1 MGIRGNLATM
11 PLPDV
16 LQWIGQGRKTGVL
29 EVRSARGITKRAF
42 FREGALCASSSSDPR
57 EFLGQFLIANGL
69 LTEDQLHMA
78 METQA
83 RTGVM
88 LGRILVQV
96 GILDEEQLLAMLTTK
111 AEEGVYDLFFW
122 EEGEFHFDDLP
133 VKEEAGPPLALG
145 VMGLVME
152 GIRRKDEWDRIRT
165 VIPSAR
171 SILAPAEDPAGA
183 SALENEEL
191 LRVYVAADGQRSLEE
206 LALELRASEF
216 QLASAAFQ
224 LVQAGLLRVVGEKP
238 EVERLPP
245 GLVPEVLCAE
255 AERHLAGGHKE
266 EATKLL
272 RLALRTDPTYSRARG
287 LLDKAET
294 GFAEAFFRD
303 VAPPT
308 AVPELTV
315 PMTHLSGYALSPQ
328 EGFLATRVN
337 GAWDI
342 AAILKVSPIPQT
354 EALQALKK
362 LLDLKIL
369 VIKPPR

>member
-16 LQWIGQGRKTGVL
+16 LQWIDQGRKTGEL
-29 EVRSARGITKRAF
+29 EVRSARGITKWAS
-42 FREGALCASSSSDPR
+42 FREGALYASSSSDPR
-57 EFLGQFLIANGL
+57 EFLGQFLIAQGL
-69 LTEDQLHMA
+69 LTEDQLRMA

-83 RTGVM
+83 RTGIM

-96 GILDEEQLLAMLTTK
+96 GILDEDQLLAMLATK
-111 AEEGVYDLFFW
+111 AEESVYDLFFW

-133 VKEEAGPPLALG
+133 AKEEGGLPLSLG

-152 GIRRKDEWDRIRT
+152 GIRRKDEYERFRN

-171 SILAPAEDPAGA
+171 AVLAPTENPA
-183 SALENEEL
+183 SAAGLEDEEL

-206 LALELRASEF
+206 IGLELRAAPF
-216 QLASAAFQ
+216 QLCSAAFR
-224 LVQAGLLRVVGEKP
+224 LVEAGLLTVAGEKA
-238 EVERLPP
+238 EVDFLPT

-266 EATKLL
+266 EATRLL
-272 RLALRTDPTYSRARG
+272 RLALRADPTCSRARG
-287 LLDKAET
+287 LLDRAET
-294 GFAEAFFRD
+294 GYAEAFFRE

-308 AVPELTV
+308 AVPELVV

-337 GAWDI
+337 GSWDI
-342 AAILKVSPIPQT
+342 ASILKVCPIPQA
-354 EALQALKK
+354 EALAALKK
-362 LLDLKIL
+362 LLELKIL
-369 VIKPPR
+369 ALKPPR